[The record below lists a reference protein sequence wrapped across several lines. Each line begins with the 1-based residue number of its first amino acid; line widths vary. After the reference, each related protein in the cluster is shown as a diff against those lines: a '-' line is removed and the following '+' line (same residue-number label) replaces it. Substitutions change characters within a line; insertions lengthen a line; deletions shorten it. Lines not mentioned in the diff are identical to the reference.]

1 MLKGSSNQEDA
12 VFDVKSARCAR
23 WRPVRCRQHS
33 GYIADGRQQCYGSR
47 WKRMEDMDIGQ
58 YGLRIDVG
66 AEVVHLRATRS
77 HVSCLAGIR
86 TAASHSRHG

>member
-12 VFDVKSARCAR
+12 VFDVKSARYAR
-23 WRPVRCRQHS
+23 WRTVCRRQHS
-33 GYIADGRQQCYGSR
+33 GYIADDRQQFHGSR
-47 WKRMEDMDIGQ
+47 RKRMEDGDIGQ

-77 HVSCLAGIR
+77 HTS
-86 TAASHSRHG
+86 